1 MNETDIIQLL
11 KSSSLFANMHKSIL
25 WRIAS
30 LTEEKLFSAN
40 EFFFHEG
47 EKADYCYIIQSGSVK
62 IFHEKKQGII
72 ATAQAGD
79 IIGELS
85 IIDGLPRSA
94 SVQSIEPT
102 ATLVIS
108 EWDFKAQMQAYP
120 EIALQLLP
128 ILAARLRHTQQLL
141 ADCQHEQA

>member
-1 MNETDIIQLL
+1 MNEMDIIPLL
-11 KSSSLFANMHKSIL
+11 QSSSLFANLDKSIL

-30 LTEEKLFSAN
+30 LTEEKCFSTN
-40 EFFFHEG
+40 EFLFHEG
-47 EKADYCYIIQSGSVK
+47 EKADYCYIIRTGSVK
-62 IFHEKKQGII
+62 IFHEQKQLLIS
-72 ATAQAGD
+72 TAHAGD
-79 IIGELS
+79 IIGELA

-94 SVQSIEPT
+94 TVQSLEPT
-102 ATLVIS
+102 NTLVIS

-141 ADCQHEQA
+141 ADCQHEHA